1 MNYTDPQY
9 WPQLKALAGR
19 IDTLDY
25 YQILNL
31 SYDATPPQVKASYY
45 QLARALHPD
54 KFFTVPDEETKLAV
68 HKIYKRVTESY
79 TILKDEQKRKKYTEN
94 VTGTDRE
101 KKLRYDE
108 NMEAEEKKEAR
119 DKARVAKTPQ
129 GEKAYKAAVLDM
141 NSERWDAAFRNVQS
155 ALLFE
160 PTNQALLQLKEE
172 LAAKKTKK

>member
-9 WPQLKALAGR
+9 WPTLKDLASR

-31 SYDATPPQVKASYY
+31 PHDCTAQHIKGSYY

-54 KFFTVPDEETKLAV
+54 RFFTIPDEDTKAAV

-79 TILKDEQKRKKYTEN
+79 TILRDEQKRKKYTANILGPE
-94 VTGTDRE
+94 RASR
-101 KKLRYDE
+101 LRYDE
-108 NMEAEEKKEAR
+108 TMEQEEKKEAR
-119 DKARVAKTPQ
+119 DKAKVAKTPQ
-129 GEKAYKAAVLDM
+129 GEKSYQAALIDM
-141 NSERWDAAFRNVQS
+141 RASKWDAAYRNIQS

-160 PTNQALLQLKEE
+160 PKNEALLALRDEIG
-172 LAAKKTKK
+172 AKRQTK